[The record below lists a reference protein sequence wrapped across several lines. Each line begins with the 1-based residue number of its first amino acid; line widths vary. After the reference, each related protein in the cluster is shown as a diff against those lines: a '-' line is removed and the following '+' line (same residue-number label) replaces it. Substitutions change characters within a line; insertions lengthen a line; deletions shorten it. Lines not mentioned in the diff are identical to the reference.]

1 MVISDFDIQYAYNIA
16 NSPAVKSMAYG
27 NRLATIIDAMKNG
40 TFYELTL
47 DDLMDALEIK
57 ITDEGF
63 TCYLTRGVYPT
74 LCELAEVLV
83 ETTCDYPIEWF
94 IACTINHI
102 ESD

>member
-1 MVISDFDIQYAYNIA
+1 MVISDFDIKYAYNIV

-27 NRLATIIDAMKNG
+27 NRLATIRDAMQNG

-47 DDLMDALEIK
+47 GDLMDALEIE
-57 ITDEGF
+57 ITDDGF
-63 TCYLTRGVYPT
+63 TCYLTKGVYPT
-74 LCELAEVLV
+74 LCELSDVLV
-83 ETTCDYPIEWF
+83 KTTCDYPIEWF

>member
-16 NSPAVKSMAYG
+16 TSPAVKSMSYG
-27 NRLATIIDAMKNG
+27 NQFANIIDAMKNG

-47 DDLMDALEIK
+47 GDLMDALEIR
-57 ITDEGF
+57 ITDDGF
-63 TCYLTRGVYPT
+63 TCPLTKGVYPT
-74 LCELAEVLV
+74 LEELSEILV
-83 ETTCDYPIEWF
+83 NTTCDCPIEWF

>member
-1 MVISDFDIQYAYNIA
+1 MGVSDFDIKYAFNLV

-27 NRLATIIDAMKNG
+27 DRLITIRNAMQNG

-47 DDLMDALEIK
+47 GDLMDALEID
-57 ITDEGF
+57 ITEDGF
-63 TCYLTRGVYPT
+63 TCYLTKGVYQS
-74 LCELAEVLV
+74 LYELSDVLV
-83 ETTCDYPIEWF
+83 KTIYDYPIEWF

>member
-47 DDLMDALEIK
+47 GDLMDALEIR

-63 TCYLTRGVYPT
+63 TCPLTKGVYPT
-74 LCELAEVLV
+74 LEELSEVLV
-83 ETTCDYPIEWF
+83 EITCDYPIECF